1 MKDTNHHSK
10 LIDELGGPSVLAEK
24 LGYDKKKGGVQRV
37 ANWRS
42 RGIPA
47 AVILGNQH
55 LFTPPGAKSTGIKM
69 SKTENISK
77 SISPVRKAGLI
88 QRLFI
93 RYADIE
99 TAEQKLWM
107 AVLCNA
113 VMDLMTKEGG
123 SYQDQMRVDRER
135 REAASY
141 FERGYYVF
149 ACDMVGLDP
158 DWVFE
163 VLRDHA
169 GLEV

>member
-1 MKDTNHHSK
+1 
-10 LIDELGGPSVLAEK
+10 
-24 LGYDKKKGGVQRV
+24 
-37 ANWRS
+37 
-42 RGIPA
+42 
-47 AVILGNQH
+47 
-55 LFTPPGAKSTGIKM
+55 M

-93 RYADIE
+93 RNADIE

-113 VMDLMTKEGG
+113 VMDLMTKERG
-123 SYQDQMRVDRER
+123 SYQDQMRVDREQ

-169 GLEV
+169 GLGV